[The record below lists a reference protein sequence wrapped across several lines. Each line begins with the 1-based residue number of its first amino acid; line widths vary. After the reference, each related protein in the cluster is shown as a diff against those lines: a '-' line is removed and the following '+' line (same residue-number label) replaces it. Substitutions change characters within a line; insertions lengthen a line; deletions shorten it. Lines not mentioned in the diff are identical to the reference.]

1 MKNKEQKKAKKKVSA
16 SPRAVSSLPNK
27 SAEAVLSTALEPFT
41 FQIEGM
47 TCSSCVATVERT
59 LKKIPGISASVNFA
73 SETAH
78 IMAPAELNPKIVIAA
93 VKSAGYK
100 AKMVS
105 DSNQLAL
112 HNRHSATALFFA
124 TFFTLPLIVI
134 SMMTDWHPKIDE
146 WVNQLF
152 EKFNFVPPQYS
163 PTMWLVIALS
173 APVVVIIAWPI
184 HRSAVRNILHPT
196 MDTLI
201 SLGSL
206 SAFGWSIYSNVT
218 GIGNV
223 YAEAAATVILFVI
236 LGRYLESRA
245 KRKASS
251 ALATLLAL
259 GSKVV
264 TVIRDGEE
272 EVLPIDH
279 LDVGDIFVVKPGE
292 KFATDGIV
300 VSGTSSVDNSL
311 LTGESRP
318 VEVSAGSAVIGASLN
333 QNGRLEVRATR
344 IGSDTELARI
354 TAMVINAQ
362 GTKAP
367 IQRLADRIS
376 AVFVPFV
383 TLIAI
388 GTYFAWSN
396 SGATLTKSITSAIA
410 VLVIACPCALGL
422 ATPVALLVASGRGAR
437 RGIVIRQPRVLEV
450 ARKLNA
456 VVLDKT
462 GTLTDGRMTLVHAT
476 VIPSAGKIL
485 GAPYKDLLIEPTILS
500 SALSIERQSDHPIA
514 TSITAFVESKGIR
527 PTTVSEFSVTPG
539 AGSAGRVNLGL
550 VSPVVLIGSPLA
562 VAHATTPFAPEIE
575 EAINQAEREGLTAS
589 VLSWDGVALA
599 VFAVGDQIKPDA
611 KATIAALKKRGIEPW
626 LVTGDSPEVA
636 RVVALQVGIAP
647 DHVVAAALPETKVTH
662 VKKLQ
667 KKGMRV
673 LMIGDGVNDAAA
685 LATADLSMAM
695 GTGTDTAIATA
706 DLVLMRRQL
715 RSVIEALDLS
725 KKTLRIIKT
734 NLGWAFLYNVIC
746 IPIAAMGQLQPMY
759 AAAAM
764 AFSSLFVVT
773 NSLRIR

>member
-1 MKNKEQKKAKKKVSA
+1 MANRKRVARKE
-16 SPRAVSSLPNK
+16 VSSPAAVK
-27 SAEAVLSTALEPFT
+27 SNPGPTIPTALEPFT

-59 LKKIPGISASVNFA
+59 LKKIPGVSASVNFA

-78 IMAPAELNPKIVIAA
+78 VMAPAELNPKIVIAA

-100 AKMVS
+100 AKFVS
-105 DSNQLAL
+105 DANQLAL
-112 HNRHSATALFFA
+112 HNRHSITDLIFA
-124 TFFTLPLIVI
+124 TVLTIPLIAI
-134 SMMTDWHPKIDE
+134 SMVMSWHPKIDE
-146 WVNQLF
+146 WLNRLI
-152 EKFNFVPPQYS
+152 EAFNLTPPHHS
-163 PTMWLVIALS
+163 PTMWLVIVLS
-173 APVVVIIAWPI
+173 APVVLVIAWPI

-206 SAFGWSIYSNVT
+206 SAFGWSIYSNLSGV
-218 GIGNV
+218 GDV
-223 YAEAAATVILFVI
+223 YAEVSATVITFVV

-259 GSKVV
+259 GSKIV
-264 TVIRDGEE
+264 TVIREGEE
-272 EVLPIDH
+272 EVIPIDH
-279 LDVGDIFVVKPGE
+279 LDLGDHFVVKPGE
-292 KFATDGIV
+292 RIATDGVV
-300 VSGTSSVDNSL
+300 VSGSTTVDNSL

-318 VEVSAGSAVIGASLN
+318 IEVSAGSAVIGASLN
-333 QNGRLEVRATR
+333 QNGRIIVRATR

-376 AVFVPFV
+376 AIFVPVV
-383 TLIAI
+383 TLISI
-388 GTYFAWSN
+388 GTYFAWDY
-396 SGATLTKSITSAIA
+396 SGATLTKSVTAAIA
-410 VLVIACPCALGL
+410 VLVVACPCALGL

-437 RGIVIRQPRVLEV
+437 RGIVIRQPRVLEI
-450 ARKLNA
+450 AGKLNA

-462 GTLTDGRMTLVHAT
+462 GTLTEGRMTLVHAT
-476 VIPSAGKIL
+476 VVPSAGKVL
-485 GAPYKDLLIEPTILS
+485 GSAYKDLLIEPTVLS
-500 SALSIERQSDHPIA
+500 TALSIESHSDHPIA
-514 TSITAFVESKGIR
+514 TAIANYVEARGIR
-527 PTTVSEFSVTPG
+527 STSVSQFSVTPG
-539 AGSAGRVNLGL
+539 AGSAGRVNLGF
-550 VSPVVLIGSPLA
+550 VAPVVLIGSPLA
-562 VAHATTPFAPEIE
+562 VAHSTTPFAPEIE
-575 EAINQAEREGLTAS
+575 DAIKQAEREGLTTS

-599 VFAVGDQIKPDA
+599 VFAVGDQVKPDA

-636 RVVALQVGIAP
+636 RVVAIQVGIAT
-647 DHVVAAALPETKVTH
+647 DHVVAAALPETKVAH

-667 KKGMRV
+667 EKGMRV

-706 DLVLMRRQL
+706 DFVLMRRQL
-715 RSVIEALDLS
+715 RSVIGALDLS
-725 KKTLRIIKT
+725 TKTLRIIKT
-734 NLGWAFLYNVIC
+734 NLGWAFSYNLIT
-746 IPIAAMGQLQPMY
+746 IPLAAMGQLQPMY
-759 AAAAM
+759 AAGAM

>member
-1 MKNKEQKKAKKKVSA
+1 MAGKKKVA
-16 SPRAVSSLPNK
+16 SQKVRTPVAVK
-27 SAEAVLSTALEPFT
+27 SNPAPAIPTALEPFT

-59 LKKIPGISASVNFA
+59 LKKIPGVSASVNFA

-78 IMAPAELNPKIVIAA
+78 VMAPAELNPKIVIAA

-100 AKMVS
+100 ANLVS
-105 DSNQLAL
+105 DANQLAL
-112 HNRHSATALFFA
+112 HNRHSVTALIFATAL
-124 TFFTLPLIVI
+124 TIPLVAI
-134 SMMTDWHPKIDE
+134 SMIMSWHPKIDE
-146 WVNQLF
+146 WLNRLIEAVNLT
-152 EKFNFVPPQYS
+152 PPRHS
-163 PTMWLVIALS
+163 TMWLVIVLS
-173 APVVVIIAWPI
+173 APVVLVIAWPI

-206 SAFGWSIYSNVT
+206 SAFGWSIYSNISGV
-218 GIGNV
+218 GDV
-223 YAEAAATVILFVI
+223 YAEVSATVITFVV

-259 GSKVV
+259 GSKIV

-272 EVLPIDH
+272 EVIPIDH
-279 LDVGDIFVVKPGE
+279 LDLGDHFVVKPGE
-292 KFATDGIV
+292 RIATDGVV
-300 VSGTSSVDNSL
+300 VSGSTTVDNSL

-318 VEVSAGSAVIGASLN
+318 IEVSAGSAVIGASLN
-333 QNGRLEVRATR
+333 QNGRIIVRATR

-376 AVFVPFV
+376 AIFVPVV

-388 GTYFAWSN
+388 GTYFAWDY
-396 SGATLTKSITSAIA
+396 SGATLTKAVTAAIA
-410 VLVIACPCALGL
+410 VLVVACPCALGL

-437 RGIVIRQPRVLEV
+437 RGIVIRQPRVLEI
-450 ARKLNA
+450 AGKLNA

-462 GTLTDGRMTLVHAT
+462 GTLTDGRMTLVHVT
-476 VIPSAGKIL
+476 VVPSAGTVL
-485 GAPYKDLLIEPTILS
+485 GSAYKELLIEPTILS
-500 SALSIERQSDHPIA
+500 TALSIELQSDHPIA
-514 TSITAFVESKGIR
+514 TAIANYVEARGIR
-527 PTTVSEFSVTPG
+527 STSVSQFSVTPG
-539 AGSAGRVNLGL
+539 AGSAGRVNLGF

-562 VAHATTPFAPEIE
+562 VAHSTTPFAPEIE
-575 EAINQAEREGLTAS
+575 DAINQAEREGLTAS

-599 VFAVGDQIKPDA
+599 VFAVGDQVKPDA

-636 RVVALQVGIAP
+636 RVVATQVGIAA
-647 DHVVAAALPETKVTH
+647 DHVVAAALPETKVAH

-667 KKGMRV
+667 AKGLRV

-706 DLVLMRRQL
+706 DFVLMRRQL
-715 RSVIEALDLS
+715 RSVIGALELS
-725 KKTLRIIKT
+725 TKTLRIIKT
-734 NLGWAFLYNVIC
+734 NLAWAFSYNLFT
-746 IPIAAMGQLQPMY
+746 IPLAAMGQLQPMY

>member
-1 MKNKEQKKAKKKVSA
+1 MKNKKRNAKASA
-16 SPRAVSSLPNK
+16 TAAAPRAVK
-27 SAEAVLSTALEPFT
+27 SAPSKSATAAISTALEPFT

-59 LKKIPGISASVNFA
+59 LRRIPGISASVNFA

-78 IMAPAELNPKIVIAA
+78 IMAPAELNPKVVIAA

-100 AKMVS
+100 AKIVS
-105 DSNQLAL
+105 DSSQLAL
-112 HNRHSATALFFA
+112 HNRHSATSLFFA
-124 TFFTLPLIVI
+124 AFFTIPLIII
-134 SMMTDWHPKIDE
+134 SMTTAWHPRIDA
-146 WVNQLF
+146 WIIQVF

-173 APVVVIIAWPI
+173 APVVLIIAWPV
-184 HRSAVRNILHPT
+184 HRSAVRNLLHPT

-264 TVIRDGEE
+264 TVIREGEE
-272 EVLPIDH
+272 EVIPIDH
-279 LDVGDIFVVKPGE
+279 LDVGDHFVVRPGE
-292 KFATDGIV
+292 KFATDGV
-300 VSGTSSVDNSL
+300 VVTGTSLVDNSL

-318 VEVSAGSAVIGASLN
+318 VEVKPGSAVIGASLN
-333 QNGRLEVRATR
+333 QNGRLIVRATR
-344 IGSDTELARI
+344 VGSDTELARI
-354 TAMVINAQ
+354 TAMVVNAQ

-376 AVFVPFV
+376 AVFVPLV
-383 TLIAI
+383 TIIAI
-388 GTYFAWSN
+388 GTYFVWSE

-476 VIPSAGKIL
+476 VVPGAGTVL
-485 GAPYKDLLIEPTILS
+485 GPHYKDLLIEPTILS

-514 TSITAFVESKGIR
+514 TAISGFVESRGIR
-527 PTTVSEFSVTPG
+527 HTTVSDFSVTPG

-550 VSPVVLIGSPLA
+550 VSPVVLVGSPLA

-575 EAINQAEREGLTAS
+575 EAINQAEREGLTSS

-611 KATIAALKKRGIEPW
+611 KATIAALKKRGIDPW

-636 RVVALQVGIAP
+636 RVVALQVGIAQ
-647 DHVVAAALPETKVTH
+647 DHVVAAALPETKVSH

-667 KKGMRV
+667 KKGARV

-706 DLVLMRRQL
+706 DLVLMKRQL

-725 KKTLRIIKT
+725 KKTLRIIRT

-746 IPIAAMGQLQPMY
+746 IPIAATGHLQPMY
-759 AAAAM
+759 AAGAM